1 MLKLLTMCAVVFG
14 VYTHFDGIKAIL
26 SVSAKAEAN
35 AAINGMA
42 QAAGAQRVSWESDE
56 VDDAGAQD
64 EAKELV
70 AARRRMIEE
79 RTKVVLDQM

>member
-26 SVSAKAEAN
+26 SVSARTEAH
-35 AAINGMA
+35 AAMNGMA
-42 QAAGAQRVSWESDE
+42 QAAGAQTVSWESSE
-56 VDDAGAQD
+56 GDDAGAQD

-70 AARRRMIEE
+70 ASRRRMIEE
-79 RTKVVLDQM
+79 RAKVVLDQM